1 MASLGVGKLGSTDSR
16 FSDHRNFLI
25 YRYLLSIH
33 CVPGIGGWEGRGEQ
47 TKSPGASIRKLGMEK
62 TNAKQTN
69 GIILV
74 LVSVI
79 KKTKLGYMKE
89 NN

>member
-1 MASLGVGKLGSTDSR
+1 M
-16 FSDHRNFLI
+16 
-25 YRYLLSIH
+25 
-33 CVPGIGGWEGRGEQ
+33 GGWEGRGEQ
-47 TKSPGASIRKLGMEK
+47 TKSPGASIRELGMEE